1 MKSFLR
7 PICNPFGKKNSIGTA
22 YPLDAADKRPEAWLR
37 ASCNAG
43 RVLSLEA

>member
-22 YPLDAADKRPEAWLR
+22 YLDPADKRPEAWLR

-43 RVLSLEA
+43 KVSSLET